1 MEGEKIE
8 GKMEPCVMVGIE
20 EGKRGVRSVRGVR
33 GVAVA
38 EGEEVEVEGRVGDG
52 EEVEEGGG
60 GEEVEEEL

>member
-1 MEGEKIE
+1 
-8 GKMEPCVMVGIE
+8 MEPRVMVGIE
-20 EGKRGVRSVRGVR
+20 EGKRGVRSER

-38 EGEEVEVEGRVGDG
+38 EGEKVEVEGRVGDG

>member
-1 MEGEKIE
+1 MEREKIK
-8 GKMEPCVMVGIE
+8 GKMEPRVMVGIE
-20 EGKRGVRSVRGVR
+20 EGKRGVRSER

-38 EGEEVEVEGRVGDG
+38 EGEKVEVEGRVGDG